1 MTPRART
8 PSRPTAPRTPRRV
21 GTTATEADEKY
32 GLDWHGKRR
41 ARQSAFTPPATT
53 LLPCPEQS
61 VDWETTRNVVI
72 EGDNLEALKLL
83 RAGFARKVKL
93 IYIDPPYNT
102 GKSLVYADDF
112 SDGIRSYLKRTGRA
126 EDGLRGGDAETFGR
140 FHTDWLNMMYPRLS
154 VARELL
160 EARGIL
166 LVSIGDEE
174 LHNLRS
180 ICDELFG
187 PQNYCG
193 MFVWEKKKKP
203 SFLDPNMGAVT
214 EYVIAYARDRAH
226 SPPFVAGAVED
237 GKKYPFNNAGN
248 PLGVLRF
255 PAGSVRFGCGDRR
268 IRAQDMSRGNIKTR
282 LLDDVTIAQ
291 GVNQNPFRLEGEW
304 RYSQATLDGFVADG
318 AELLISKVPF
328 RPNYVHRRNA
338 SKKTSNLLSYRTNGV
353 PTNEDATAEMRA
365 LFGADVMSYPKPTGL
380 LKYLVRAITVD
391 GDTIVD
397 FFAGSGTT
405 GVGVMLQNLE
415 DQGTR
420 RFILVQRPETLDAR
434 DPRQKAAA
442 EFCRRIGKPAN
453 IAELT
458 KERLRRESL
467 RLRGL
472 HPHAHADL
480 GFRAFQLVTPA
491 SRDPRRTQELT

>member
-1 MTPRART
+1 MKPRART
-8 PSRPTAPRTPRRV
+8 LSRATAPRTPRGV
-21 GTTATEADEKY
+21 DTTATEADEKY

-41 ARQSAFTPPATT
+41 ARQLALTPPTST

-61 VDWETTRNVVI
+61 VDWDTTRNVVI

-83 RAGFARKVKL
+83 RADFARKVKL

-112 SDGIRSYLKRTGRA
+112 SDGVRSYLKRTGRA
-126 EDGLRGGDAETFGR
+126 EDGLRGEEAETFGR

-154 VARELL
+154 IARELL
-160 EARGIL
+160 EDRGIL

-187 PQNYCG
+187 PLNYCG

-203 SFLDPNMGAVT
+203 SFLDPNMGTVT

-226 SPPFVAGAVED
+226 SPPFVAGTVED

-255 PAGSVRFGCGDRR
+255 PAGTVRFGCGDGR

-304 RYSQATLDGFVADG
+304 RYSQATLDGFVAAG
-318 AELLISKVPF
+318 AELLISRVPF

-338 SKKTSNLLSYRTNGV
+338 AKKTSNLLSYRTNGV

-380 LKYLVRAITVD
+380 LKYLVRAITGD
-391 GDTIVD
+391 GDTVVD

-420 RFILVQRPETLDAR
+420 KFILVQRPETLDAH
-434 DPRQKAAA
+434 DPRQKVAA

-491 SRDPRRTQELT
+491 SRDPRKTQELT